1 MYTRSH
7 TFKKL
12 IYLMVFNFENQRKC
26 IEAFLLSKI
35 SKTFFN
41 EKQIL
46 LCHCDSK
53 PEQSF
58 NF

>member
-1 MYTRSH
+1 
-7 TFKKL
+7 
-12 IYLMVFNFENQRKC
+12 MVFDGKNQRKR
-26 IEAFLLSKI
+26 IEGFLMSKI

-46 LCHCDSK
+46 LCDCDSK

>member
-1 MYTRSH
+1 
-7 TFKKL
+7 
-12 IYLMVFNFENQRKC
+12 MVFNGENQRKR

-35 SKTFFN
+35 SKTFLS

>member
-1 MYTRSH
+1 MA
-7 TFKKL
+7 KNKENVL
-12 IYLMVFNFENQRKC
+12 KVLLM
-26 IEAFLLSKI
+26 SKI

-53 PEQSF
+53 SEQSF